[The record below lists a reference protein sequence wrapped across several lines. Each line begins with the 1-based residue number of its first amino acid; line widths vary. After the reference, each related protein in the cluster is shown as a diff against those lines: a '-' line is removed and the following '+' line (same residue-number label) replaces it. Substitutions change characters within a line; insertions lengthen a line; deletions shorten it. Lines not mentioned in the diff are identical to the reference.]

1 MKKRIMSDMAAV
13 AAAVMMVSV
22 FSPFSNVS
30 AIDTG
35 WQTDKATGQTYYIKT
50 NGFPITGTAIIND
63 IAYSFN
69 SEGVLQGV
77 YTGTLTVNGNLYYYE
92 NGSKY
97 TNGWYRSEGSYYYFG
112 EDGAAVVGT
121 QVIDGIAYTFDS
133 AGRLV
138 VNGHVLTSSSDS
150 ITIECLNSVTTIG
163 QNNDISFVV
172 SALGHQGS
180 VSFGEISEI
189 HRYKD
194 GKWYKVTAD
203 SDFHVGTSGYNII
216 NGSPSSVT
224 LTFNPTSYK
233 ENISGGHYRIALTMY
248 VNGTQV
254 KKYCEFDL
262 EDPYTIS
269 TPYSSYS
276 AADTKQIVF
285 TSTAG
290 SENISVYSNVVDL
303 FRYNSTTNGWELVST
318 KSSADEIST
327 NSRYIT
333 SGQSAQ
339 SVLDLTRYSSMVL
352 TSGQYRAIVGDG
364 LYCDF
369 KLTVPLTVTA
379 DQITLENSRKK
390 QISVTASNYLY
401 TSANVEGK
409 LYYYKNGKATAVSL
423 KSGKTSPFSREIAAR
438 MSNTYT
444 IMLTDYYSNV
454 TAGKYIVIYPIND
467 DYNVYCVFDI
477 E

>member
-1 MKKRIMSDMAAV
+1 M
-13 AAAVMMVSV
+13 
-22 FSPFSNVS
+22 
-30 AIDTG
+30 
-35 WQTDKATGQTYYIKT
+35 
-50 NGFPITGTAIIND
+50 
-63 IAYSFN
+63 
-69 SEGVLQGV
+69 
-77 YTGTLTVNGNLYYYE
+77 
-92 NGSKY
+92 
-97 TNGWYRSEGSYYYFG
+97 
-112 EDGAAVVGT
+112 
-121 QVIDGIAYTFDS
+121 
-133 AGRLV
+133 
-138 VNGHVLTSSSDS
+138 
-150 ITIECLNSVTTIG
+150 
-163 QNNDISFVV
+163 
-172 SALGHQGS
+172 
-180 VSFGEISEI
+180 
-189 HRYKD
+189 
-194 GKWYKVTAD
+194 VTAD

-233 ENISGGHYRIALTMY
+233 ENISDGHYRIALTMY

-262 EDPYTIS
+262 ENPYTIS

-276 AADTKQIVF
+276 VADTKQIVF

-379 DQITLENSRKK
+379 DHITLETSR
-390 QISVTASNYLY
+390 A
-401 TSANVEGK
+401 
-409 LYYYKNGKATAVSL
+409 
-423 KSGKTSPFSREIAAR
+423 
-438 MSNTYT
+438 
-444 IMLTDYYSNV
+444 
-454 TAGKYIVIYPIND
+454 
-467 DYNVYCVFDI
+467 
-477 E
+477 